1 MDDRVRQAHHDVYA
15 GEAKAAL
22 RLRTYASTADKE
34 GLPQVAHLFRAIA
47 RSEEIHGERSMRAL
61 GMAKD
66 TQTNL
71 EAAFESES
79 KVAGV
84 AYERLLKVATEVGD
98 RGAEIAFS
106 QARDVEAVHARLY
119 RDALNRMADDR
130 ETTYYV
136 CSVCGY
142 VSDGTLPDRC
152 PVCNVPSERFEKV

>member
-1 MDDRVRQAHHDVYA
+1 MDERIRQAHHEVYA

-22 RLRTYASTADKE
+22 RLRHYAATADRE
-34 GLPQVAHLFRAIA
+34 GFPQVAHLFRAIA

-66 TQTNL
+66 TQANL

-84 AYERLLKVATEVGD
+84 AYDRLLRLAHEVGD
-98 RGAEIAFS
+98 KGAETAFS

-119 RDALNRMADDR
+119 RDALQRMSEER
-130 ETTYYV
+130 ETTYFV
-136 CSVCGY
+136 CTVCGY
-142 VSDGTLPDRC
+142 VSDGSRPERC
-152 PVCNVPSERFEKV
+152 PVCNVPADRFEEL

>member
-1 MDDRVRQAHHDVYA
+1 MDERIRQAHHEVYT

-22 RLRTYASTADKE
+22 RLRHYAATAEKE
-34 GLPQVAHLFRAIA
+34 GFPQVAHLFRAVA

-84 AYERLLKVATEVGD
+84 AYDRLLKLAHEVGD
-98 RGAEIAFS
+98 KAAEVVFS

-119 RDALNRMADDR
+119 RDALQRMTEER
-130 ETTYYV
+130 ETTYFV

-142 VSDGTLPDRC
+142 VSDGSRPERC
-152 PVCNVPSERFEKV
+152 PVCNVPGDRFEEM

>member
-1 MDDRVRQAHHDVYA
+1 MDERIRQAHHEVYA

-22 RLRTYASTADKE
+22 RLRYYAATADKE
-34 GLPQVAHLFRAIA
+34 GFPQVAHLFRAIA
-47 RSEEIHGERSMRAL
+47 RSEEIHGERAMRAL

-84 AYERLLKVATEVGD
+84 AYDRLLQLAHEAGD
-98 RGAEIAFS
+98 KAAETVFS

-119 RDALNRMADDR
+119 RDALQRMTEER
-130 ETTYYV
+130 ETTYFV
-136 CSVCGY
+136 CPVCGY
-142 VSDGTLPDRC
+142 VSDGSRPERC
-152 PVCNVPSERFEKV
+152 PVCNVPGDRFEEL

>member
-1 MDDRVRQAHHDVYA
+1 MDDRIRQAHHDIYA

-22 RLRTYASTADKE
+22 RLRHYATTADKE

-66 TQTNL
+66 TQANL
-71 EAAFESES
+71 EASFESETR
-79 KVAGV
+79 VAGV
-84 AYERLLKVATEVGD
+84 AYDRFLKLAIDAGD
-98 RGAEIAFS
+98 KAAEIVFS
-106 QARDVEAVHARLY
+106 QARDVEEVHARLY
-119 RDALNRMADDR
+119 RDALNRMADER

-142 VSDGTLPDRC
+142 VADGALPDRC
-152 PVCNVPSERFEKV
+152 PVCNVPADRFEKL